1 MEHCSTRFIF
11 TLIAQKK
18 TIVRFN
24 FINFFKF
31 IFLIIIIVKKW
42 EVSKGLKYLSLP
54 KYKSSGIF
62 MFAKIEHR
70 FLIIERFSNNLQSVI
85 DESSFKILDQVKVFN
100 IMKQVVSALEYIHDR
115 GYAHGDI
122 KAANLMIKNS
132 HQIYLIDFG
141 LVVKFMNNGKH
152 CEYEARAERKH
163 KGTIDYKP

>member
-1 MEHCSTRFIF
+1 M
-11 TLIAQKK
+11 
-18 TIVRFN
+18 
-24 FINFFKF
+24 
-31 IFLIIIIVKKW
+31 
-42 EVSKGLKYLSLP
+42 
-54 KYKSSGIF
+54 
-62 MFAKIEHR
+62 
-70 FLIIERFSNNLQSVI
+70 I

-141 LVVKFMNNGKH
+141 LAVKFMNNGKH

-163 KGTIDYKP
+163 NGTIEYTSRDAHNGACKLNLLNLICYMFNKKTFFLFNIKRENCFPLNFDVVQASLLFKKHGQYKIVC

>member
-1 MEHCSTRFIF
+1 
-11 TLIAQKK
+11 
-18 TIVRFN
+18 
-24 FINFFKF
+24 
-31 IFLIIIIVKKW
+31 
-42 EVSKGLKYLSLP
+42 
-54 KYKSSGIF
+54 

-115 GYAHGDI
+115 GYAHGYI

-152 CEYEARAERKH
+152 CEYEARAERNIMGRLNKRAM
-163 KGTIDYKP
+163 TLITELVN